1 MKYFSNNYLKYVCIT
16 AWKVAKYGVF
26 SGPYFPAFE
35 LNTERYEVS
44 LLIQSECGKIRT
56 RKYSVFGYF
65 SHSVF
70 CCMKAWINIFL
81 VLQILIVIIQ
91 TKIFPADVYLYLLK
105 ICAKFLGKLTRNQKV
120 QGKKRP
126 PMNKY
131 TFIEVPNLYLKFWST
146 I

>member
-1 MKYFSNNYLKYVCIT
+1 
-16 AWKVAKYGVF
+16 
-26 SGPYFPAFE
+26 
-35 LNTERYEVS
+35 
-44 LLIQSECGKIRT
+44 
-56 RKYSVFGYF
+56 
-65 SHSVF
+65 
-70 CCMKAWINIFL
+70 MKAWINIFL

-131 TFIEVPNLYLKFWST
+131 TFLEVPKFIFKVLKHDL
-146 I
+146 IHCVNN